1 MRKRKW
7 KQGIAV
13 LTAAALVLTGI
24 IVPGSAGAKAKIR
37 LNKKKVTIKVG
48 GKVTLKLKNAKKK
61 VIWKSSKKKV
71 ASVSAKGIVRGKSAG
86 TAKITAKSN
95 KKSYTCTVI
104 VKEKRDSFVEPDET
118 EMPGTTTVPTAKP
131 TGEPTKTP
139 VNPTSNPTKAPASE
153 APVNPTSNPTKV
165 PASEAPVNPTSNPTK
180 APASEAPVNPTS
192 NPTKTPASEAPV
204 NPTSNP
210 TKAPASEAPVNPT
223 SNPTKAPA
231 SETPVNPTSNP
242 TKAPAS
248 EAPVNPTSNPTKV
261 PASEA
266 PVNPTSN
273 PTKAPASEAPV
284 NPTKA
289 PVNPTKEPTT
299 APTAAPS
306 GNTLTIGKYSLSI
319 GMSFQDAQNILGS
332 KCVDEGISPQG
343 YASYIYNP
351 GNDYSC
357 LVELQVKDGKLVE
370 LSTISKNF
378 NYGDI
383 AAAGNSI
390 ATLKANG
397 FTAVETYK
405 YTIYSK
411 TSDQEY
417 INVMTDAQRGGA
429 VYGVQIFDKSLGS
442 MDTLLYP
449 KNCKYSDDINKYQAR
464 LTALYLNAYRAYHG
478 AGLMQITDN
487 GVAQAH
493 SEYMASKNSDVM
505 DEGSVSWKT
514 RFDQNYNDGEKLFLK
529 TEYVSYGSPDAFS
542 AVTYAIAERDSTTNF
557 YKYIL
562 MEEYED
568 EAVDF
573 CIECGFANTASG
585 SKLTFSAFDFYAY

>member
-24 IVPGSAGAKAKIR
+24 TIPGSAGAKAKIR

-118 EMPGTTTVPTAKP
+118 EMPGTTVPTAKP

-165 PASEAPVNPTSNPTK
+165 PE
-180 APASEAPVNPTS
+180 SEAPVNPTS

-210 TKAPASEAPVNPT
+210 TKVPASEAPINPTSNPTKVPVNPTGNPTKVPESEAPVDPTSNPTGNPTKVPESEAPVNPT
-223 SNPTKAPA
+223 SNPTKAPTA
-231 SETPVNPTSNP
+231 KPTDVP
-242 TKAPAS
+242 TTK
-248 EAPVNPTSNPTKV
+248 PTG
-261 PASEA
+261 E
-266 PVNPTSN
+266 
-273 PTKAPASEAPV
+273 
-284 NPTKA
+284 PTKA
-289 PVNPTKEPTT
+289 PVDPTPEPTT

-357 LVELQVKDGKLVE
+357 LVEFQIRDGKLVE

-378 NYGDI
+378 NYGGI

-417 INVMTDAQRGGA
+417 INVMTDTQRGGA

-464 LTALYLNAYRAYHG
+464 LTALYLNAYRVYHG

-542 AVTYAIAERDSTTNF
+542 AVTYAIAERDSATNF

>member
-24 IVPGSAGAKAKIR
+24 TVPGSAGAKAKIR

-104 VKEKRDSFVEPDET
+104 VKEKRDSFVEPYET
-118 EMPGTTTVPTAKP
+118 EMPGTTVPTAKP
-131 TGEPTKTP
+131 TGEPTKT
-139 VNPTSNPTKAPASE
+139 
-153 APVNPTSNPTKV
+153 
-165 PASEAPVNPTSNPTK
+165 PVNPTSNPTK

-231 SETPVNPTSNP
+231 SEAPVNPTSNP

-248 EAPVNPTSNPTKV
+248 EAPVNPTSNPTKA
-261 PASEA
+261 PASET

>member
-24 IVPGSAGAKAKIR
+24 TVPGSAGAKAKIR

-153 APVNPTSNPTKV
+153 APVNPT
-165 PASEAPVNPTSNPTK
+165 
-180 APASEAPVNPTS
+180 
-192 NPTKTPASEAPV
+192 
-204 NPTSNP
+204 
-210 TKAPASEAPVNPT
+210 
-223 SNPTKAPA
+223 
-231 SETPVNPTSNP
+231 
-242 TKAPAS
+242 
-248 EAPVNPTSNPTKV
+248 
-261 PASEA
+261 
-266 PVNPTSN
+266 
-273 PTKAPASEAPV
+273 
-284 NPTKA
+284 KA

-299 APTAAPS
+299 APTADPS
-306 GNTLTIGKYSLSI
+306 GNALTIGKYSLSI
-319 GMSFQDAQNILGS
+319 GMSFQDVQNILVSGS
-332 KCVDEGISPQG
+332 VDEGISPQG
-343 YASYIYNP
+343 YASYVYNP

-370 LSTISKNF
+370 LSTISKKF
-378 NYGDI
+378 NYGGI

-417 INVMTDAQRGGA
+417 INVMTDTRRGGA

-478 AGLMQITDN
+478 AGLMQITDK

-493 SEYMASKNSDVM
+493 SEYMASKNSDVT

>member
-24 IVPGSAGAKAKIR
+24 TVPGSAGAKAKIR

-118 EMPGTTTVPTAKP
+118 EMPGTTVPTAKA
-131 TGEPTKTP
+131 TGEPTKTPVNPTSNPTKAPVSEAP

-165 PASEAPVNPTSNPTK
+165 PADPTP
-180 APASEAPVNPTS
+180 
-192 NPTKTPASEAPV
+192 
-204 NPTSNP
+204 
-210 TKAPASEAPVNPT
+210 
-223 SNPTKAPA
+223 
-231 SETPVNPTSNP
+231 
-242 TKAPAS
+242 
-248 EAPVNPTSNPTKV
+248 
-261 PASEA
+261 
-266 PVNPTSN
+266 
-273 PTKAPASEAPV
+273 
-284 NPTKA
+284 
-289 PVNPTKEPTT
+289 EPTT

-319 GMSFQDAQNILGS
+319 GMSLQDAQNILGS

-357 LVELQVKDGKLVE
+357 LVEFQIRDGKLVE
-370 LSTISKNF
+370 LSTISKKF
-378 NYGDI
+378 NYGGI

-390 ATLKANG
+390 AALKANG

-417 INVMTDAQRGGA
+417 INVMTDTQRGGA

-449 KNCKYSDDINKYQAR
+449 KNCKYSDDINKHQAR

>member
-24 IVPGSAGAKAKIR
+24 TVPGSAGAKAKIR

-118 EMPGTTTVPTAKP
+118 EMPGTTVPTAKP

-153 APVNPTSNPTKV
+153 APVNPTSNPTK
-165 PASEAPVNPTSNPTK
+165 A
-180 APASEAPVNPTS
+180 
-192 NPTKTPASEAPV
+192 
-204 NPTSNP
+204 
-210 TKAPASEAPVNPT
+210 
-223 SNPTKAPA
+223 
-231 SETPVNPTSNP
+231 
-242 TKAPAS
+242 
-248 EAPVNPTSNPTKV
+248 

>member
-24 IVPGSAGAKAKIR
+24 TVPGSAGAKAKIR

-71 ASVSAKGIVRGKSAG
+71 ASVSTKGIVRGKSVG

-139 VNPTSNPTKAPASE
+139 VNPTSNPTKAPVSE
-153 APVNPTSNPTKV
+153 A
-165 PASEAPVNPTSNPTK
+165 
-180 APASEAPVNPTS
+180 
-192 NPTKTPASEAPV
+192 
-204 NPTSNP
+204 
-210 TKAPASEAPVNPT
+210 
-223 SNPTKAPA
+223 
-231 SETPVNPTSNP
+231 PVNPTSNP

-261 PASEA
+261 PASEVPVNPTSNPTKAPTAKPTDVPTTKPTGEPSKAPVNPTGNPTKVPASKA

-273 PTKAPASEAPV
+273 PTKAPAD
-284 NPTKA
+284 PT
-289 PVNPTKEPTT
+289 PEPTT

>member
-24 IVPGSAGAKAKIR
+24 TVPGSAGAKAKIR

-61 VIWKSSKKKV
+61 VTWKSSKKKV

-104 VKEKRDSFVEPDET
+104 VKEKQDSFVEPDET

-131 TGEPTKTP
+131 TGEPTK
-139 VNPTSNPTKAPASE
+139 

-165 PASEAPVNPTSNPTK
+165 PASKAPVNPTSNPTK
-180 APASEAPVNPTS
+180 APADPT
-192 NPTKTPASEAPV
+192 P
-204 NPTSNP
+204 
-210 TKAPASEAPVNPT
+210 
-223 SNPTKAPA
+223 
-231 SETPVNPTSNP
+231 
-242 TKAPAS
+242 
-248 EAPVNPTSNPTKV
+248 
-261 PASEA
+261 
-266 PVNPTSN
+266 
-273 PTKAPASEAPV
+273 
-284 NPTKA
+284 
-289 PVNPTKEPTT
+289 EPTT

-357 LVELQVKDGKLVE
+357 LVEFQIRDGKLVE
-370 LSTISKNF
+370 LSTISKKF
-378 NYGDI
+378 NYGGI
-383 AAAGNSI
+383 AAVGNSI

-417 INVMTDAQRGGA
+417 INVMTDTQRGGA

>member
-13 LTAAALVLTGI
+13 LTAAALVVTGI
-24 IVPGSAGAKAKIR
+24 TVPGSAGAKAKIR

-118 EMPGTTTVPTAKP
+118 EMPGTTVPTAKP

-153 APVNPTSNPTKV
+153 APVNPTG
-165 PASEAPVNPTSNPTK
+165 NPTK
-180 APASEAPVNPTS
+180 APASEAPVD
-192 NPTKTPASEAPV
+192 
-204 NPTSNP
+204 PTSNP
-210 TKAPASEAPVNPT
+210 TKAPADPT
-223 SNPTKAPA
+223 P
-231 SETPVNPTSNP
+231 
-242 TKAPAS
+242 
-248 EAPVNPTSNPTKV
+248 
-261 PASEA
+261 
-266 PVNPTSN
+266 
-273 PTKAPASEAPV
+273 
-284 NPTKA
+284 
-289 PVNPTKEPTT
+289 EPTT
-299 APTAAPS
+299 APTTAPS

-357 LVELQVKDGKLVE
+357 LVEFQIRDGKLVE

-378 NYGDI
+378 NYGGI
-383 AAAGNSI
+383 AAAGHSI

-417 INVMTDAQRGGA
+417 INVMTDTQRGGA

-493 SEYMASKNSDVM
+493 SEYMAGKNSDVM

>member
-24 IVPGSAGAKAKIR
+24 TVPGSAGAKAKIR
-37 LNKKKVTIKVG
+37 LNKKKVTLKVG

-61 VIWKSSKKKV
+61 VTWKSSKKKV

-118 EMPGTTTVPTAKP
+118 EMPGTTVPTAKPTEVPTTKPTRVPTAKP
-131 TGEPTKTP
+131 TGEPTKVP
-139 VNPTSNPTKAPASE
+139 VNPTGNPTKAPTGE
-153 APVNPTSNPTKV
+153 PTKAPVNPTSNPTKV

-180 APASEAPVNPTS
+180 VPASEAPADPTG
-192 NPTKTPASEAPV
+192 
-204 NPTSNP
+204 NP
-210 TKAPASEAPVNPT
+210 TKAPADPT
-223 SNPTKAPA
+223 GEPTK
-231 SETPVNPTSNP
+231 T
-242 TKAPAS
+242 
-248 EAPVNPTSNPTKV
+248 PVNPTSNPTKV

-266 PVNPTSN
+266 PVDPTGN
-273 PTKAPASEAPV
+273 PTKAPAD
-284 NPTKA
+284 PT
-289 PVNPTKEPTT
+289 PEPTT

-306 GNTLTIGKYSLSI
+306 GNALTIGKYSLSI
-319 GMSFQDAQNILGS
+319 GMSFQDAQNILVSGS
-332 KCVDEGISPQG
+332 VDEGISPQG
-343 YASYIYNP
+343 YASYVYNP

-378 NYGDI
+378 NYGGI

-390 ATLKANG
+390 TTLKANG

-417 INVMTDAQRGGA
+417 INVMTDTRRGGA

-478 AGLMQITDN
+478 AGLMQITDK

-493 SEYMASKNSDVM
+493 SEYMASKNSDVT

>member
-24 IVPGSAGAKAKIR
+24 TVPGSAGAKAKIR
-37 LNKKKVTIKVG
+37 LNKNKVTIKVG

-61 VIWKSSKKKV
+61 VPWKSSKKKV

-86 TAKITAKSN
+86 TAKIMAKSN

-104 VKEKRDSFVEPDET
+104 VKEKQDSFVEPDET

-131 TGEPTKTP
+131 TGEPTK
-139 VNPTSNPTKAPASE
+139 
-153 APVNPTSNPTKV
+153 
-165 PASEAPVNPTSNPTK
+165 
-180 APASEAPVNPTS
+180 
-192 NPTKTPASEAPV
+192 APV

-223 SNPTKAPA
+223 SNPTKAP
-231 SETPVNPTSNP
+231 
-242 TKAPAS
+242 
-248 EAPVNPTSNPTKV
+248 VNPTSNPTKV

-273 PTKAPASEAPV
+273 PTKVPAS
-284 NPTKA
+284 KA
-289 PVNPTKEPTT
+289 PVNPTSNPTKAPADPTPEPTT

-357 LVELQVKDGKLVE
+357 LVEFQIRDGKLVE
-370 LSTISKNF
+370 LSTISKKF
-378 NYGDI
+378 NYGGI
-383 AAAGNSI
+383 AAVGNSI

-417 INVMTDAQRGGA
+417 INVMTDTQRGGA

-573 CIECGFANTASG
+573 CIECGFANMASG

>member
-24 IVPGSAGAKAKIR
+24 TVPGSAGAKAKIR

-118 EMPGTTTVPTAKP
+118 EMPGTTVPTAKP

-153 APVNPTSNPTKV
+153 APVNPTSNPTKA

-180 APASEAPVNPTS
+180 A
-192 NPTKTPASEAPV
+192 PASEAPV

-231 SETPVNPTSNP
+231 SET
-242 TKAPAS
+242 
-248 EAPVNPTSNPTKV
+248 
-261 PASEA
+261 

>member
-13 LTAAALVLTGI
+13 LTAAALVLTGVT
-24 IVPGSAGAKAKIR
+24 VPDSAGAKAKIK

-61 VIWKSSKKKV
+61 VTWKSSKKKV
-71 ASVSAKGIVRGKSAG
+71 ASVSAKGVVRGKSAG

-104 VKEKRDSFVEPDET
+104 VKEKQDSFVEPDET
-118 EMPGTTTVPTAKP
+118 GMPGATTVPTVNPTSVPTAKPTGVPTTKPTGTASAKP
-131 TGEPTKTP
+131 TGEPTKAPASETP
-139 VNPTSNPTKAPASE
+139 VDPTGKPTTAPASE
-153 APVNPTSNPTKV
+153 APVGPTSNPTTA
-165 PASEAPVNPTSNPTK
+165 PASETPVGPTSNPTT
-180 APASEAPVNPTS
+180 APASEAPVG
-192 NPTKTPASEAPV
+192 
-204 NPTSNP
+204 PTSNP

-223 SNPTKAPA
+223 SNPTKAP
-231 SETPVNPTSNP
+231 VDP
-242 TKAPAS
+242 TK
-248 EAPVNPTSNPTKV
+248 APVNPTSNPT
-261 PASEA
+261 
-266 PVNPTSN
+266 
-273 PTKAPASEAPV
+273 
-284 NPTKA
+284 
-289 PVNPTKEPTT
+289 T
-299 APTAAPS
+299 APTTAPS

-319 GMSFQDAQNILGS
+319 GMSFQEAQNILVSGS
-332 KCVDEGISPQG
+332 VDEGISPQG
-343 YASYIYNP
+343 YASYVYNP
-351 GNDYSC
+351 GKDYSC

-378 NYGDI
+378 NYGGI

-411 TSDQEY
+411 TSGQEY
-417 INVMTDAQRGGA
+417 INVMTDTKRGGA

-442 MDTLLYP
+442 MDDLLYP
-449 KNCKYSDDINKYQAR
+449 KNCKYSDDINRYQAR

-514 RFDQNYNDGEKLFLK
+514 RFDQKYNDGDQLFLK

-573 CIECGFANTASG
+573 YIECGFANTTSG

>member
-180 APASEAPVNPTS
+180 APASEAPVNPT
-192 NPTKTPASEAPV
+192 
-204 NPTSNP
+204 
-210 TKAPASEAPVNPT
+210 
-223 SNPTKAPA
+223 
-231 SETPVNPTSNP
+231 
-242 TKAPAS
+242 
-248 EAPVNPTSNPTKV
+248 
-261 PASEA
+261 
-266 PVNPTSN
+266 
-273 PTKAPASEAPV
+273 
-284 NPTKA
+284 KA

-357 LVELQVKDGKLVE
+357 LVEFQIRDGKLVE

-378 NYGDI
+378 NYGGV

-417 INVMTDAQRGGA
+417 INVMTDTQRGGA

>member
-24 IVPGSAGAKAKIR
+24 TVPGSAGAKAKIR

-131 TGEPTKTP
+131 TGVPTTKPTGEPTK
-139 VNPTSNPTKAPASE
+139 

-165 PASEAPVNPTSNPTK
+165 PVNPTGNPTKVPESEAPVDPTSNPTKVPVNPTGNPTKVPESEAPVNPTSNPTK
-180 APASEAPVNPTS
+180 APTAKPTDV
-192 NPTKTPASEAPV
+192 PTTK
-204 NPTSNP
+204 PTG
-210 TKAPASEAPVNPT
+210 E
-223 SNPTKAPA
+223 
-231 SETPVNPTSNP
+231 
-242 TKAPAS
+242 
-248 EAPVNPTSNPTKV
+248 
-261 PASEA
+261 
-266 PVNPTSN
+266 
-273 PTKAPASEAPV
+273 
-284 NPTKA
+284 PTKA
-289 PVNPTKEPTT
+289 PVNPTGNPTKAPTTKPTGEPTKAPADPTPEPTT

-357 LVELQVKDGKLVE
+357 LVEFQIRDGKLVE
-370 LSTISKNF
+370 LSTISKKF
-378 NYGDI
+378 NYGGI

-417 INVMTDAQRGGA
+417 INVMTDTQRGGA

-493 SEYMASKNSDVM
+493 SEYMASKNSDVT

>member
-24 IVPGSAGAKAKIR
+24 TVPGSAGAKAKIR

-118 EMPGTTTVPTAKP
+118 EMPGTTVPTAKP
-131 TGEPTKTP
+131 TGEPTKT
-139 VNPTSNPTKAPASE
+139 
-153 APVNPTSNPTKV
+153 
-165 PASEAPVNPTSNPTK
+165 
-180 APASEAPVNPTS
+180 
-192 NPTKTPASEAPV
+192 
-204 NPTSNP
+204 
-210 TKAPASEAPVNPT
+210 
-223 SNPTKAPA
+223 
-231 SETPVNPTSNP
+231 
-242 TKAPAS
+242 
-248 EAPVNPTSNPTKV
+248 
-261 PASEA
+261 

-357 LVELQVKDGKLVE
+357 LVEFQIRDGKLVE

>member
-165 PASEAPVNPTSNPTK
+165 PASET
-180 APASEAPVNPTS
+180 
-192 NPTKTPASEAPV
+192 
-204 NPTSNP
+204 
-210 TKAPASEAPVNPT
+210 
-223 SNPTKAPA
+223 
-231 SETPVNPTSNP
+231 
-242 TKAPAS
+242 
-248 EAPVNPTSNPTKV
+248 
-261 PASEA
+261 

-289 PVNPTKEPTT
+289 PVNPTKEPVDPTPEPTT

-357 LVELQVKDGKLVE
+357 LVEFQIRDGKLVE

-378 NYGDI
+378 NYGGI

-397 FTAVETYK
+397 FAAVETYK

-417 INVMTDAQRGGA
+417 INVMTDTQRGGA

>member
-24 IVPGSAGAKAKIR
+24 TVPGSAGAKAKIR

-118 EMPGTTTVPTAKP
+118 EMPGTTVPTAKP

-153 APVNPTSNPTKV
+153 APVNPTSNPTK
-165 PASEAPVNPTSNPTK
+165 
-180 APASEAPVNPTS
+180 
-192 NPTKTPASEAPV
+192 
-204 NPTSNP
+204 
-210 TKAPASEAPVNPT
+210 
-223 SNPTKAPA
+223 
-231 SETPVNPTSNP
+231 
-242 TKAPAS
+242 
-248 EAPVNPTSNPTKV
+248 
-261 PASEA
+261 
-266 PVNPTSN
+266 
-273 PTKAPASEAPV
+273 APASEAPV

-289 PVNPTKEPTT
+289 PVNPTKEPVDPTPEPTT

-429 VYGVQIFDKSLGS
+429 VYGVQIFDKGLGS

>member
-24 IVPGSAGAKAKIR
+24 TVPGSAGAKAKIR

-118 EMPGTTTVPTAKP
+118 EMPGTTVPTAKP
-131 TGEPTKTP
+131 TGEPTKT
-139 VNPTSNPTKAPASE
+139 
-153 APVNPTSNPTKV
+153 
-165 PASEAPVNPTSNPTK
+165 
-180 APASEAPVNPTS
+180 PVNPTS

-231 SETPVNPTSNP
+231 SE
-242 TKAPAS
+242 
-248 EAPVNPTSNPTKV
+248 
-261 PASEA
+261 
-266 PVNPTSN
+266 
-273 PTKAPASEAPV
+273 APV

-289 PVNPTKEPTT
+289 PVNPTKEPVDPTPEPTT

>member
-7 KQGIAV
+7 KQGVAV
-13 LTAAALVLTGI
+13 LTAAALVVTGI
-24 IVPGSAGAKAKIR
+24 TVPGSAGAKAKIR

-48 GKVTLKLKNAKKK
+48 GKVILKLKNAKKK
-61 VIWKSSKKKV
+61 VTWKSSKKKV

-131 TGEPTKTP
+131 TGVPTVKPTGEPTKAP
-139 VNPTSNPTKAPASE
+139 VNPTGNPTKAPASEAPVNPTGNPTSNPTKAPASE
-153 APVNPTSNPTKV
+153 APVNPTGK
-165 PASEAPVNPTSNPTK
+165 
-180 APASEAPVNPTS
+180 
-192 NPTKTPASEAPV
+192 
-204 NPTSNP
+204 
-210 TKAPASEAPVNPT
+210 PT

-273 PTKAPASEAPV
+273 PTKVPASEAPV
-284 NPTKA
+284 DPTSNPTKA
-289 PVNPTKEPTT
+289 PTAKPTDVPTTKPTGEPTKAPADPTPEPTTAPTT

-357 LVELQVKDGKLVE
+357 LVEFQIRDGKLVE

-378 NYGDI
+378 NYGGI

-417 INVMTDAQRGGA
+417 INVMTDTQRGGA

-493 SEYMASKNSDVM
+493 SEYMAGKNSDVM

>member
-13 LTAAALVLTGI
+13 LTAAALVVTGI
-24 IVPGSAGAKAKIR
+24 TVPGSAGAKAKIR

-118 EMPGTTTVPTAKP
+118 EMPGTTVPTAKP

-153 APVNPTSNPTKV
+153 APVNPTSNPTK
-165 PASEAPVNPTSNPTK
+165 

-192 NPTKTPASEAPV
+192 NPTKVPASEVPV

-210 TKAPASEAPVNPT
+210 TKV
-223 SNPTKAPA
+223 
-231 SETPVNPTSNP
+231 
-242 TKAPAS
+242 PAS

-273 PTKAPASEAPV
+273 PTKVPAS
-284 NPTKA
+284 KA
-289 PVNPTKEPTT
+289 PVNPTSNPTKAPADPTPEPTT

-357 LVELQVKDGKLVE
+357 LVEFQIRDGKLVE

-378 NYGDI
+378 NYGGV

-417 INVMTDAQRGGA
+417 INVMTDTQRGGA
-429 VYGVQIFDKSLGS
+429 VCGVQIFDKSLGS

-542 AVTYAIAERDSTTNF
+542 AVTYAIAERNSTTNF

>member
-7 KQGIAV
+7 KQGVAV
-13 LTAAALVLTGI
+13 LTAAALVVTGI
-24 IVPGSAGAKAKIR
+24 TVPGSAGAKAKIR

-48 GKVTLKLKNAKKK
+48 GKVILKLKNAKKK
-61 VIWKSSKKKV
+61 VTWKSSKKKV

-118 EMPGTTTVPTAKP
+118 EMPGTTVPTAKP
-131 TGEPTKTP
+131 TGVPTVKPTGEPTKAP
-139 VNPTSNPTKAPASE
+139 VNPTGNPTKAPASEAPVNPTGKPTSNPTKAPASE

-180 APASEAPVNPTS
+180 VPASEAPVD
-192 NPTKTPASEAPV
+192 
-204 NPTSNP
+204 PTSNP
-210 TKAPASEAPVNPT
+210 TKAPTAKPT
-223 SNPTKAPA
+223 DVPTTK
-231 SETPVNPTSNP
+231 PTG
-242 TKAPAS
+242 
-248 EAPVNPTSNPTKV
+248 E
-261 PASEA
+261 
-266 PVNPTSN
+266 
-273 PTKAPASEAPV
+273 
-284 NPTKA
+284 PTKA
-289 PVNPTKEPTT
+289 PVDPTPEPTT

-357 LVELQVKDGKLVE
+357 LVEFQIRDGKLVE

-378 NYGDI
+378 NYGGI

-417 INVMTDAQRGGA
+417 INVMTDTQRGGA

-449 KNCKYSDDINKYQAR
+449 KNCKYFDDINKYQAR

-493 SEYMASKNSDVM
+493 SEYMAGKNSDVM

>member
-24 IVPGSAGAKAKIR
+24 TVPGSAGAKAKIR

-118 EMPGTTTVPTAKP
+118 EMPGTTVPTAKP

-153 APVNPTSNPTKV
+153 APVNPT
-165 PASEAPVNPTSNPTK
+165 
-180 APASEAPVNPTS
+180 
-192 NPTKTPASEAPV
+192 
-204 NPTSNP
+204 
-210 TKAPASEAPVNPT
+210 
-223 SNPTKAPA
+223 
-231 SETPVNPTSNP
+231 
-242 TKAPAS
+242 
-248 EAPVNPTSNPTKV
+248 
-261 PASEA
+261 
-266 PVNPTSN
+266 
-273 PTKAPASEAPV
+273 
-284 NPTKA
+284 KA
-289 PVNPTKEPTT
+289 PVNPTKEPVDPTPEPTT

-357 LVELQVKDGKLVE
+357 LVEFQIRDGKLVE

-378 NYGDI
+378 NYGGI

-417 INVMTDAQRGGA
+417 INVMTDTQRGGA

>member
-7 KQGIAV
+7 KQGVAV
-13 LTAAALVLTGI
+13 LTAAALVVTGI
-24 IVPGSAGAKAKIR
+24 TVPGSAGAKAKIR

-48 GKVTLKLKNAKKK
+48 GKVILKLKNAKKK
-61 VIWKSSKKKV
+61 VTWKSSKKKV

-118 EMPGTTTVPTAKP
+118 EMPGTTVPTAKP

-139 VNPTSNPTKAPASE
+139 VNPTSNPTKVPVNPTGNPTKVPASEAPASE
-153 APVNPTSNPTKV
+153 APVNPTG
-165 PASEAPVNPTSNPTK
+165 NPTK
-180 APASEAPVNPTS
+180 APASEAPVNPTG
-192 NPTKTPASEAPV
+192 
-204 NPTSNP
+204 NP

-223 SNPTKAPA
+223 GNPTKAPA
-231 SETPVNPTSNP
+231 SEAPVDPTSNPTKAPADPTPVNPTSNP
-242 TKAPAS
+242 TKAPAD
-248 EAPVNPTSNPTKV
+248 PTP
-261 PASEA
+261 
-266 PVNPTSN
+266 
-273 PTKAPASEAPV
+273 
-284 NPTKA
+284 
-289 PVNPTKEPTT
+289 EPTT
-299 APTAAPS
+299 APS

-357 LVELQVKDGKLVE
+357 LVEFQIRDGKLVE

-378 NYGDI
+378 NYGGI

-417 INVMTDAQRGGA
+417 INVMTDTQRGGA

-493 SEYMASKNSDVM
+493 SEYMAGKNSDVM

>member
-24 IVPGSAGAKAKIR
+24 TVPGSAGAKAKIR

-118 EMPGTTTVPTAKP
+118 EMPGTTVPTAKP

-153 APVNPTSNPTKV
+153 APVNPTSNPTKT
-165 PASEAPVNPTSNPTK
+165 PASGAPVNPTSNPTK
-180 APASEAPVNPTS
+180 A
-192 NPTKTPASEAPV
+192 
-204 NPTSNP
+204 
-210 TKAPASEAPVNPT
+210 
-223 SNPTKAPA
+223 
-231 SETPVNPTSNP
+231 
-242 TKAPAS
+242 
-248 EAPVNPTSNPTKV
+248 

-289 PVNPTKEPTT
+289 PVNPTKEPVDPTPEPTT

>member
-24 IVPGSAGAKAKIR
+24 TVSGSAGAKAKIR

-61 VIWKSSKKKV
+61 VIWKSSQKKV

-118 EMPGTTTVPTAKP
+118 EMPGTTVPTAKP
-131 TGEPTKTP
+131 TGEPTKAP
-139 VNPTSNPTKAPASE
+139 VNPTSNPTKVPTSEAPVDPTGNPTKVPASE

-165 PASEAPVNPTSNPTK
+165 PASEAPVKPTGNPTKAPTGEPTKAPADPTSNPTKVPTSEAPVSPTSNPTTVPTTKPTGEPTKAPADPTSNPTK
-180 APASEAPVNPTS
+180 APADPT
-192 NPTKTPASEAPV
+192 P
-204 NPTSNP
+204 
-210 TKAPASEAPVNPT
+210 
-223 SNPTKAPA
+223 
-231 SETPVNPTSNP
+231 
-242 TKAPAS
+242 
-248 EAPVNPTSNPTKV
+248 
-261 PASEA
+261 
-266 PVNPTSN
+266 
-273 PTKAPASEAPV
+273 
-284 NPTKA
+284 
-289 PVNPTKEPTT
+289 EPTT

-306 GNTLTIGKYSLSI
+306 GNALTIGKYSLSI
-319 GMSFQDAQNILGS
+319 GMSFQDAQNILVSGS
-332 KCVDEGISPQG
+332 VDEGISPQG
-343 YASYIYNP
+343 YASYVYNP

-357 LVELQVKDGKLVE
+357 LVELQVNDGKIVE
-370 LSTISKNF
+370 LSTISKKF
-378 NYGDI
+378 NYGGI

-417 INVMTDAQRGGA
+417 INVMTDNRRGGA

-449 KNCKYSDDINKYQAR
+449 KNCKYSDHINKYQAR

-493 SEYMASKNSDVM
+493 SEYMASMNSDVT

>member
-1 MRKRKW
+1 MRTRKW

-24 IVPGSAGAKAKIR
+24 TVPGSAGAKAKIR

-118 EMPGTTTVPTAKP
+118 EMPGTTVPTAKP

-180 APASEAPVNPTS
+180 T
-192 NPTKTPASEAPV
+192 
-204 NPTSNP
+204 
-210 TKAPASEAPVNPT
+210 
-223 SNPTKAPA
+223 
-231 SETPVNPTSNP
+231 
-242 TKAPAS
+242 PAS

-266 PVNPTSN
+266 PINPTSNPTKVPVNPTGNPTKVPESEAPVDPTSNPTGNPTKVPESEAPVNPTSN
-273 PTKAPASEAPV
+273 PTKAPTAKPTDVPTTKPTGE
-284 NPTKA
+284 PTKA
-289 PVNPTKEPTT
+289 PVDPTPEPTT

-357 LVELQVKDGKLVE
+357 LVEFQIRDGKLVE

-378 NYGDI
+378 NYGGI

-417 INVMTDAQRGGA
+417 INVMTDTQRGGA

-464 LTALYLNAYRAYHG
+464 LTALYLNAYRVYHG

-542 AVTYAIAERDSTTNF
+542 AVTYAIAERDSATNF

>member
-24 IVPGSAGAKAKIR
+24 TVPGSAGAKAKIR

-61 VIWKSSKKKV
+61 VTWKSSKKKV

-104 VKEKRDSFVEPDET
+104 VKEKQDSFVEPDET

-131 TGEPTKTP
+131 TGEPTK
-139 VNPTSNPTKAPASE
+139 
-153 APVNPTSNPTKV
+153 
-165 PASEAPVNPTSNPTK
+165 
-180 APASEAPVNPTS
+180 
-192 NPTKTPASEAPV
+192 APV

-223 SNPTKAPA
+223 SNPTKAQ
-231 SETPVNPTSNP
+231 
-242 TKAPAS
+242 
-248 EAPVNPTSNPTKV
+248 VNPTSNPTKV

-273 PTKAPASEAPV
+273 PTKVPAS
-284 NPTKA
+284 KA
-289 PVNPTKEPTT
+289 PVNPTSNPTKAPADPTPEPTT

-357 LVELQVKDGKLVE
+357 LVEFQIRDGKLVE
-370 LSTISKNF
+370 LSTISKKF
-378 NYGDI
+378 NYGGI
-383 AAAGNSI
+383 AAVGNSI

-417 INVMTDAQRGGA
+417 INVMTDTQRGGA

>member
-24 IVPGSAGAKAKIR
+24 TVPGSAGAKAKIR

-153 APVNPTSNPTKV
+153 APVNPTSNPTK
-165 PASEAPVNPTSNPTK
+165 
-180 APASEAPVNPTS
+180 
-192 NPTKTPASEAPV
+192 
-204 NPTSNP
+204 
-210 TKAPASEAPVNPT
+210 
-223 SNPTKAPA
+223 
-231 SETPVNPTSNP
+231 
-242 TKAPAS
+242 APAS

-266 PVNPTSN
+266 PINPTSNPTKVPVNPTGNPTKVPESEAPVDPTSNPTGNPTKVPESEAPVNPTSN
-273 PTKAPASEAPV
+273 PTKAPTVKPTDVPTTKPTGE
-284 NPTKA
+284 PTKA
-289 PVNPTKEPTT
+289 PVDPTPEPTT

-357 LVELQVKDGKLVE
+357 LVEFQIRDGKLVE

-378 NYGDI
+378 NYGGI

-417 INVMTDAQRGGA
+417 INVMTDTQRGGA

>member
-24 IVPGSAGAKAKIR
+24 TVPGSAGAKAKIR

-248 EAPVNPTSNPTKV
+248 EAPVNPT
-261 PASEA
+261 
-266 PVNPTSN
+266 
-273 PTKAPASEAPV
+273 
-284 NPTKA
+284 KA
-289 PVNPTKEPTT
+289 PVNPTKEPVDPTPEPTT

-343 YASYIYNP
+343 YASYMYNP

-357 LVELQVKDGKLVE
+357 LVEFQIRDGKLVE

-378 NYGDI
+378 NYGGI

-417 INVMTDAQRGGA
+417 INVMTDTQRGGA

-449 KNCKYSDDINKYQAR
+449 KNCKYSDDINKYQAC

-514 RFDQNYNDGEKLFLK
+514 RFDQNYNDGETLFLK

>member
-24 IVPGSAGAKAKIR
+24 TVPGSAGAKAKIR

-118 EMPGTTTVPTAKP
+118 EMPGTTVPTAKP

-153 APVNPTSNPTKV
+153 APVNPTSNPTKE
-165 PASEAPVNPTSNPTK
+165 PASETPVNPTSNPTK

-231 SETPVNPTSNP
+231 SE
-242 TKAPAS
+242 
-248 EAPVNPTSNPTKV
+248 
-261 PASEA
+261 
-266 PVNPTSN
+266 
-273 PTKAPASEAPV
+273 APV

-289 PVNPTKEPTT
+289 PVNPTKEPVDPTPEPTT

>member
-24 IVPGSAGAKAKIR
+24 TVPGSAGAKAKIR

-61 VIWKSSKKKV
+61 VTWKSSKKKV

-104 VKEKRDSFVEPDET
+104 VKEKQDSFVEPDET

-131 TGEPTKTP
+131 TGEPTK
-139 VNPTSNPTKAPASE
+139 
-153 APVNPTSNPTKV
+153 
-165 PASEAPVNPTSNPTK
+165 
-180 APASEAPVNPTS
+180 
-192 NPTKTPASEAPV
+192 APV

-223 SNPTKAPA
+223 SNPTKAP
-231 SETPVNPTSNP
+231 
-242 TKAPAS
+242 
-248 EAPVNPTSNPTKV
+248 VNPTSNPTKV

-273 PTKAPASEAPV
+273 PTKVPASKAPV
-284 NPTKA
+284 NPTSNPTKA

-357 LVELQVKDGKLVE
+357 LVEFQIRDGKLVE
-370 LSTISKNF
+370 LSTISKKF
-378 NYGDI
+378 NYGGI

-417 INVMTDAQRGGA
+417 INVMTDTQRGGA

-449 KNCKYSDDINKYQAR
+449 KNCKYSDDINKHQAR

-573 CIECGFANTASG
+573 CVECGFANTASG

>member
-24 IVPGSAGAKAKIR
+24 TVPGSAGAKAKIR

-61 VIWKSSKKKV
+61 VTWKSSKKKV

-104 VKEKRDSFVEPDET
+104 VKEKQDSFVEPDET

-153 APVNPTSNPTKV
+153 APVNPTG
-165 PASEAPVNPTSNPTK
+165 
-180 APASEAPVNPTS
+180 
-192 NPTKTPASEAPV
+192 
-204 NPTSNP
+204 
-210 TKAPASEAPVNPT
+210 
-223 SNPTKAPA
+223 
-231 SETPVNPTSNP
+231 NP

-261 PASEA
+261 PESEA

-273 PTKAPASEAPV
+273 PTKAPTAKPTDVPTTKPTGE
-284 NPTKA
+284 PTKA
-289 PVNPTKEPTT
+289 PVNPTGNPTKAPTTKPTGEPTKAPADPT
-299 APTAAPS
+299 SEPTAAPS

-357 LVELQVKDGKLVE
+357 LVEFQIRDGKLVE

-378 NYGDI
+378 NYGGI

-417 INVMTDAQRGGA
+417 INVMTDTQRGGA
-429 VYGVQIFDKSLGS
+429 VYGVQIFDKGLGS

-493 SEYMASKNSDVM
+493 SEYMASKNSDVT

>member
-24 IVPGSAGAKAKIR
+24 TVPGSAGAKAKIR

-104 VKEKRDSFVEPDET
+104 VKEKQDSFVEPDET
-118 EMPGTTTVPTAKP
+118 EMPGTTVPTAKPTGVPTAKP
-131 TGEPTKTP
+131 TGEPTK
-139 VNPTSNPTKAPASE
+139 
-153 APVNPTSNPTKV
+153 
-165 PASEAPVNPTSNPTK
+165 APVNPTSNPTK
-180 APASEAPVNPTS
+180 APASEVPVNPTS
-192 NPTKTPASEAPV
+192 NPTKVPTAKPTDVPTTKPTGEPTKAPV
-204 NPTSNP
+204 NPTGNP
-210 TKAPASEAPVNPT
+210 TKAPADP
-223 SNPTKAPA
+223 
-231 SETPVNPTSNP
+231 TPVNPTSNP
-242 TKAPAS
+242 TKAPAD
-248 EAPVNPTSNPTKV
+248 PTP
-261 PASEA
+261 
-266 PVNPTSN
+266 
-273 PTKAPASEAPV
+273 
-284 NPTKA
+284 
-289 PVNPTKEPTT
+289 EPTT
-299 APTAAPS
+299 APS

-357 LVELQVKDGKLVE
+357 LVEFQIRDGKLVE

-378 NYGDI
+378 NYGGI

-417 INVMTDAQRGGA
+417 INVMTDTQRGGA

-449 KNCKYSDDINKYQAR
+449 KNCKYFDDINKYQAR

-493 SEYMASKNSDVM
+493 SEYMAGKNSDVM

>member
-24 IVPGSAGAKAKIR
+24 TVPGSAGAKAKIR

-131 TGEPTKTP
+131 TGEPTK
-139 VNPTSNPTKAPASE
+139 
-153 APVNPTSNPTKV
+153 
-165 PASEAPVNPTSNPTK
+165 
-180 APASEAPVNPTS
+180 
-192 NPTKTPASEAPV
+192 APV

-223 SNPTKAPA
+223 SNPTKAP
-231 SETPVNPTSNP
+231 
-242 TKAPAS
+242 
-248 EAPVNPTSNPTKV
+248 VNPTSNPTKV

-273 PTKAPASEAPV
+273 PTKVPAS
-284 NPTKA
+284 KA
-289 PVNPTKEPTT
+289 PVNPTSNPTKAPADPTPEPTT

>member
-24 IVPGSAGAKAKIR
+24 TVPGSAGAKAKIR

-71 ASVSAKGIVRGKSAG
+71 ASVSAKGIVRGKSVG

-139 VNPTSNPTKAPASE
+139 VNPTSNPTKAPVSE
-153 APVNPTSNPTKV
+153 A
-165 PASEAPVNPTSNPTK
+165 
-180 APASEAPVNPTS
+180 
-192 NPTKTPASEAPV
+192 
-204 NPTSNP
+204 
-210 TKAPASEAPVNPT
+210 
-223 SNPTKAPA
+223 
-231 SETPVNPTSNP
+231 PVNPTSNP

-273 PTKAPASEAPV
+273 PTKVPAD
-284 NPTKA
+284 PT
-289 PVNPTKEPTT
+289 PEPTT

-319 GMSFQDAQNILGS
+319 GMSLQDAQNILGS

-357 LVELQVKDGKLVE
+357 LVEFQIRDGKLVE
-370 LSTISKNF
+370 LSTISKKF
-378 NYGDI
+378 NYGGI

-417 INVMTDAQRGGA
+417 INVMTDTQRGGA

-449 KNCKYSDDINKYQAR
+449 KNCKYSDDINKHQAR

-573 CIECGFANTASG
+573 CVECGFANTASG

>member
-24 IVPGSAGAKAKIR
+24 TVPGSAGAKAKIR

-104 VKEKRDSFVEPDET
+104 VKEKQDSFVEPDET
-118 EMPGTTTVPTAKP
+118 EMPGTTVPTAKPTGVPTAKP
-131 TGEPTKTP
+131 TGEPTKAPVNPTGNPTKAPADPTP
-139 VNPTSNPTKAPASE
+139 VNPTSNPTKAPAD
-153 APVNPTSNPTKV
+153 PTP
-165 PASEAPVNPTSNPTK
+165 
-180 APASEAPVNPTS
+180 
-192 NPTKTPASEAPV
+192 
-204 NPTSNP
+204 
-210 TKAPASEAPVNPT
+210 
-223 SNPTKAPA
+223 
-231 SETPVNPTSNP
+231 
-242 TKAPAS
+242 
-248 EAPVNPTSNPTKV
+248 
-261 PASEA
+261 
-266 PVNPTSN
+266 
-273 PTKAPASEAPV
+273 
-284 NPTKA
+284 
-289 PVNPTKEPTT
+289 EPTT
-299 APTAAPS
+299 APS

-357 LVELQVKDGKLVE
+357 LVEFQIRDGKLVE

-378 NYGDI
+378 NYGGI

-417 INVMTDAQRGGA
+417 INVMTDTQRGGA

-449 KNCKYSDDINKYQAR
+449 KNCKYFDDINKYQAR

-493 SEYMASKNSDVM
+493 SEYMAGKNSDVM

>member
-24 IVPGSAGAKAKIR
+24 TVPGSAGAKAKIR

-118 EMPGTTTVPTAKP
+118 EMPGTTVPIAKP
-131 TGEPTKTP
+131 TGEPTKT
-139 VNPTSNPTKAPASE
+139 
-153 APVNPTSNPTKV
+153 
-165 PASEAPVNPTSNPTK
+165 
-180 APASEAPVNPTS
+180 
-192 NPTKTPASEAPV
+192 
-204 NPTSNP
+204 
-210 TKAPASEAPVNPT
+210 
-223 SNPTKAPA
+223 
-231 SETPVNPTSNP
+231 
-242 TKAPAS
+242 
-248 EAPVNPTSNPTKV
+248 
-261 PASEA
+261 

>member
-24 IVPGSAGAKAKIR
+24 TVPGSAGAKAKIR

-61 VIWKSSKKKV
+61 VTWKSSKKKV

-104 VKEKRDSFVEPDET
+104 VKEKQDSFVEPDET

-131 TGEPTKTP
+131 TGEPTK
-139 VNPTSNPTKAPASE
+139 
-153 APVNPTSNPTKV
+153 
-165 PASEAPVNPTSNPTK
+165 
-180 APASEAPVNPTS
+180 
-192 NPTKTPASEAPV
+192 APV

-223 SNPTKAPA
+223 SNPTKAP
-231 SETPVNPTSNP
+231 
-242 TKAPAS
+242 
-248 EAPVNPTSNPTKV
+248 VNPTSNPTKV

-273 PTKAPASEAPV
+273 PTKVPAS
-284 NPTKA
+284 KA
-289 PVNPTKEPTT
+289 PVNPTSNPTKAPADPTPEPTT

-357 LVELQVKDGKLVE
+357 LVEFQIRDGKLVE

-378 NYGDI
+378 NYGGI

-417 INVMTDAQRGGA
+417 INVMTDTQRGGA